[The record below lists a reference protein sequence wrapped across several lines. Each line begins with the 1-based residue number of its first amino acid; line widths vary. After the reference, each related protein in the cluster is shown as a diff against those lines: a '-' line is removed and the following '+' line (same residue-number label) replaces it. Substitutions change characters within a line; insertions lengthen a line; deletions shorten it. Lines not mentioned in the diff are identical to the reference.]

1 MKYYWPRKR
10 IVARTTVFIAK
21 KYRMLECCYSHYYLA
36 TYCTLKHP
44 LSSSQVVSRDQWEEQ
59 AGLLRL
65 VKKQLQKSIWQWLRS
80 CIRLLMNIR
89 QLTIEN
95 HTATLGSHLVVAWEH
110 SSCAIYTAHAIE
122 VSSETQPLSAAKFPI
137 PKHNISM
144 GVDILPVKAAVYNKQ
159 PHILKVKKGMQR
171 DPKYTS
177 DRYTFMLPHKHFD
190 LREGEILWVDKLADA
205 YAVCVRRHNQ
215 IDREAL
221 PCMWL
226 FDDGWKPIAYTQEE
240 FGSRDIPDI
249 PPGDYSIGMRW
260 LNSAGL

>member
-1 MKYYWPRKR
+1 
-10 IVARTTVFIAK
+10 
-21 KYRMLECCYSHYYLA
+21 
-36 TYCTLKHP
+36 
-44 LSSSQVVSRDQWEEQ
+44 
-59 AGLLRL
+59 
-65 VKKQLQKSIWQWLRS
+65 
-80 CIRLLMNIR
+80 
-89 QLTIEN
+89 
-95 HTATLGSHLVVAWEH
+95 
-110 SSCAIYTAHAIE
+110 
-122 VSSETQPLSAAKFPI
+122 
-137 PKHNISM
+137 M

-260 LNSAGL
+260 LNSAGLELTNEAERTQTIANLPKELPAHAITTMMNWEANDHLECTHSEKRACSHGKTCSHGQACTHCTHSDE